1 MSYKFV
7 LITDEYI
14 DYLRK
19 TEPRVMSNKAGERIY
34 HRKYLGII
42 EELNGHK
49 YFIPLSSPKPKDYAQ
64 NGKPKFDTLV
74 TIYIKGSISS
84 FFILNS
90 GKDCKGWHSQFRS
103 VAKE

>member
-1 MSYKFV
+1 MSYKVV

-49 YFIPLSSPKPKDYAQ
+49 YFVRQ
-64 NGKPKFDTLV
+64 NSEKIERTVSAG
-74 TIYIKGSISS
+74 
-84 FFILNS
+84 
-90 GKDCKGWHSQFRS
+90 
-103 VAKE
+103 

>member
-1 MSYKFV
+1 MAAVTGRLFFVWETWMSYKFV

-34 HRKYLGII
+34 YRKYLGII

-49 YFIPLSSPKPKDYAQ
+49 YFIPLSYF
-64 NGKPKFDTLV
+64 NGIINLYIVFFD
-74 TIYIKGSISS
+74 
-84 FFILNS
+84 
-90 GKDCKGWHSQFRS
+90 
-103 VAKE
+103 